1 MHPFLID
8 DDEFLNRIGY
18 DPTKYRMSMEMNIN
32 VSQNVMRHQES
43 ELMKAIRFNIKR
55 HEAEH
60 KANVMTQPSQELPIE
75 YLDQVETD
83 YLKPKPQANCFDQ

>member
-1 MHPFLID
+1 MD

-18 DPTKYRMSMEMNIN
+18 DPTKYRMSMEMNIK
-32 VSQNVMRHQES
+32 VSQNVMKHQES

-60 KANVMTQPSQELPIE
+60 
-75 YLDQVETD
+75 
-83 YLKPKPQANCFDQ
+83 